1 MIEQNGIVQGIE
13 EGNEYIEKTLE
24 SQDEPFS
31 CGIKFTAMPPT
42 KPFREMDQLSG
53 GEKTLA
59 ALALIFAI
67 HTFRPCP
74 FFILDEVDA
83 ALDNNNVSKVAHYIQ
98 KKARRPGKTGG
109 NFQGIVI
116 SLKVQG
122 CASLCIILGARFS
135 TSDISWKFL
144 QDNFFEKA
152 DGLIGVYKNHKQ
164 VSSRTLT
171 YDLEAHAS

>member
-1 MIEQNGIVQGIE
+1 M
-13 EGNEYIEKTLE
+13 TLE

-98 KKARRPGKTGG
+98 QKTRGPGKTDG

-116 SLKVQG
+116 SLKVQ
-122 CASLCIILGARFS
+122 
-135 TSDISWKFL
+135 
-144 QDNFFEKA
+144 
-152 DGLIGVYKNHKQ
+152 
-164 VSSRTLT
+164 
-171 YDLEAHAS
+171 